1 MAVFTLNGH
10 IETIKYTETA
20 VFVFVSEVCNG
31 YKDGSGKVVDNEV
44 LMWKIL
50 FPKGMVS
57 YITKFFAKGM
67 LVNIY
72 GIPKPY
78 AKDHDGNIVE
88 GITILGKNIDRA
100 AYQRTSVRQE
110 KKMIKESQLA
120 SNELPDLESYIKPD
134 FL

>member
-10 IETIKYTETA
+10 IEAIKYTETA

-50 FPKGMVS
+50 FPKGMAS

-78 AKDHDGNIVE
+78 AKDQDGNILE

-110 KKMIKESQLA
+110 KKMIRDSQLN
-120 SNELPDLESYIKPD
+120 STESPDLESFNQPD
-134 FL
+134 F